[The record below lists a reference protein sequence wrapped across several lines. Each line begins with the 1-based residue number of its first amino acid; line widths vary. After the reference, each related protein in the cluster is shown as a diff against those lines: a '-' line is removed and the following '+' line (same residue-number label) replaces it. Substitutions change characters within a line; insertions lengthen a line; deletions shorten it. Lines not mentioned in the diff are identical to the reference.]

1 MPDLSQ
7 FDVPTN
13 PEDFG
18 ALGGNVPH
26 GLSLMDIDVEDQ
38 PDTVAAFNSYPP
50 VMTSLSA
57 AENQQQW
64 AAIGL
69 EQVRSPAQY
78 PNPDTSLTAPLVL
91 GRHSW
96 PASRSPT
103 PIPSPSSCMTRRQIT
118 KYRGQSTNDPDTE

>member
-1 MPDLSQ
+1 M
-7 FDVPTN
+7 
-13 PEDFG
+13 
-18 ALGGNVPH
+18 PH

-78 PNPDTSLTAPLVL
+78 PSK
-91 GRHSW
+91 
-96 PASRSPT
+96 
-103 PIPSPSSCMTRRQIT
+103 SSTHGSCAVQQRDVWF
-118 KYRGQSTNDPDTE
+118 G